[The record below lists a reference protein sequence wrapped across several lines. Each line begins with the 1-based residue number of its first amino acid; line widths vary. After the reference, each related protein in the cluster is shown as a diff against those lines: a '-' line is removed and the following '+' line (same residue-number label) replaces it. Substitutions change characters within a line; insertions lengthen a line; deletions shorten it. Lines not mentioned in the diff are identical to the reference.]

1 MFEQDITR
9 LRSVFASI
17 RDAVFIVRTDGIII
31 MANAGSEIITGVLP
45 DNLIGKHLT
54 DALAFENKKTDISPF
69 VRDALAGDRAVEL
82 PYESTL
88 HRSDGSLLPV
98 GVTATP
104 LYAPDGAL
112 SGIIVVAR
120 DLSAEI
126 KLKQRQYEFISF
138 AAHQLRQPFASIRLG
153 LDALDDPSVPLD
165 PSQKGMV
172 DELRRIVL
180 RFLDFIK
187 DLMQVARLEEG
198 RIEIKKEPVDIRRMS
213 ESILGEL
220 KGLAISQN
228 VGIRLFPSASAA
240 DSFMILCDQERFC
253 DILRNLMGNA
263 VRYNQ
268 PRGTVTIDAY
278 VAALNTLDERF
289 GPVHEAALIIRNL
302 HAKNS
307 PESLWVII
315 TVADTGVG
323 IPQDQQSRIFESF
336 FRAKNVVRKGLQGT
350 GLGLSITKSLTE
362 LMGGFIVFSS
372 IEDVGTTFYLIF
384 PAYNKSAV

>member
-1 MFEQDITR
+1 MFKQDIIR

-17 RDAVFIVRTDGIII
+17 RDAVFIVGTDGVII
-31 MANAGSEIITGVLP
+31 MANPGSEIITGVLS
-45 DNLIGKHLT
+45 DNLVGKHLT
-54 DALAFENKKTDISPF
+54 DALVFENKKTDISPF

-98 GVTATP
+98 GATATP
-104 LYAPDGAL
+104 LYAPDGAFT
-112 SGIIVVAR
+112 GIIVVAR

-153 LDALDDPSVPLD
+153 LDALDDPSVPPLD
-165 PSQKGMV
+165 PSQKAMV
-172 DELRRIVL
+172 EEIRRIVL

-198 RIEIKKEPVDIRRMS
+198 RIEIKKEPIDVRRVS

-220 KGLAISQN
+220 KGLVISQN
-228 VGIRLFPSASAA
+228 VEIRLFPHAPPT

-253 DILRNLMGNA
+253 DILRNLIINA

-268 PRGTVTIDAY
+268 PHGTVTIDAY
-278 VAALNTLDERF
+278 TAPLNALDEQF
-289 GPVHEAALIIRNL
+289 STMNQAGLIIRNL

-307 PESLWVII
+307 PDSLWVII

-336 FRAKNVVRKGLQGT
+336 FRAKNVIRKGLQGT
-350 GLGLSITKSLTE
+350 GLGLSITKSLIE
-362 LMGGFIVFSS
+362 LMGGFIIFSS

-384 PAYNKSAV
+384 PAYHN